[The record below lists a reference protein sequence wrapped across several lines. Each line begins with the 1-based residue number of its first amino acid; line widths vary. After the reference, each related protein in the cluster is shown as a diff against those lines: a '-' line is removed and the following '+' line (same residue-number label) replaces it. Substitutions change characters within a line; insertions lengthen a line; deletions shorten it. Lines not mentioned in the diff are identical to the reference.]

1 MCNFVKIYEE
11 VYFWIAKNIYY
22 RMFLSKYQYVKVPD
36 TWTVPN
42 IPVTEWSSS
51 DDEYEIV

>member
-22 RMFLSKYQYVKVPD
+22 CMLSPENQYVKASD
-36 TWTVPN
+36 TWT